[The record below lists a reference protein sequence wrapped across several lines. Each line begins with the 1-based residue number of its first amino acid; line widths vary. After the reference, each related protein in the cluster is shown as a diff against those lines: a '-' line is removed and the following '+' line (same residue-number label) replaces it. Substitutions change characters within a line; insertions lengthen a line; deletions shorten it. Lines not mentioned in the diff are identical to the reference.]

1 MKSLYEKLNGSY
13 VEVGDVQVPTL
24 VSTETN
30 YEIGFWGQR
39 HKEYLIE
46 HHRII
51 YYNLLTSGKL
61 NSYLYNIDN
70 EAKKKYNVL
79 VNQLSKAQGIK
90 EQLKIDD
97 VMKWVSAMNNI
108 SNQAREIVYDEI
120 IYNYK

>member
-1 MKSLYEKLNGSY
+1 MKSLYEEMNGNY
-13 VEVGDVQVPTL
+13 IEVGDVKVPAL
-24 VSTETN
+24 VSVGTN
-30 YEIGFWGQR
+30 YEIGIWGQR
-39 HKEYLIE
+39 HKEYLKE
-46 HHRII
+46 NHRII

-70 EAKKKYNVL
+70 EAKRKYNVL
-79 VNQLSKAQGIK
+79 VNQFAKAQGIT

-97 VMKWVSAMNNI
+97 MMKWVGAMNNI